1 MDRLFRGL
9 SLAQN
14 SGSNNKDSKKNKE
27 IMVSKIFEKS
37 LENWKLPPC
46 SPSDFFKRS
55 GIFNFSPDRTVRTV
69 EKEIVLS
76 EEYASFPLFTENLQR
91 VYYDGGYLHI
101 GMIQVGLKPTK
112 LGSNTS
118 AIICLRDKRRPK
130 FHKSLF
136 AMVESSLC
144 DGPIYFSYQPTGFVV
159 LSHPQI
165 SSSFSIDI
173 KTQRCGSSD
182 GAGDA
187 NIVLM
192 YRCHYKLM
200 DITHPSPVK
209 RTPGGVD
216 LEGETTVFL
225 SNDVGRSNRVVSKR
239 IYWDQVSVP
248 ERWMDEN
255 NPSTAGGEEGEVA
268 RIDWKEVAE
277 AYALKVDLPGFKKEE
292 VRVEMEAAGRVL
304 IISGERRLNEQED
317 GNGKWRCIERSS
329 GKFLR
334 RLRLP
339 EDAKMNDGVV
349 DMENGVLTVTVPKEK
364 RDAKLVHMS
373 A

>member
-14 SGSNNKDSKKNKE
+14 SGSNNYKDSKKNKE
-27 IMVSKIFEKS
+27 IMVSKKFEKS

-46 SPSDFFKRS
+46 SPSDVFKRS

-91 VYYDGGYLHI
+91 VYNG
-101 GMIQVGLKPTK
+101 
-112 LGSNTS
+112 GSNTS
-118 AIICLRDKRRPK
+118 AIICLRNKRSPK
-130 FHKSLF
+130 FHKSLY

-144 DGPIYFSYQPTGFVV
+144 DGPIYFSYQPTELVV
-159 LSHPQI
+159 LPHPQI

-173 KTQRCGSSD
+173 KTQRCGSCD

-200 DITHPSPVK
+200 NITHPSPVK
-209 RTPGGVD
+209 RPPGGVD
-216 LEGETTVFL
+216 WEGETTVFL
-225 SNDVGRSNRVVSKR
+225 SSVGRSNRVVSKR
-239 IYWDQVSVP
+239 IFWDQVSVP

-268 RIDWKEVAE
+268 RIDWKEVVE

-292 VRVEMEAAGRVL
+292 VRVEMEAADRVI
-304 IISGERRLNEQED
+304 IISGERRLNEEED
-317 GNGKWRCIERSS
+317 VKWRCIERSS

-339 EDAKMNDGVV
+339 EDAKMNDVVV

-364 RDAKLVHMS
+364 RDVKLVHMS